1 MDATVRLWDYRSG
14 EELSRVTAREP
25 VKYMVIHKDLG
36 VAYLSMQ
43 LREGGGRVVLYNIR
57 SGKFSGTAMKTRLA
71 GPLALSP
78 AGGLAATIDRHSLF
92 VWRTGTDIYQP
103 LNLHHTKPYT
113 CLAISADD
121 SLIAAGDAS
130 GRILIWRAFEH
141 SVPSG
146 LRSENSG
153 KAHPAVQPPLT
164 TLHWHAHPVGCLTF
178 SPDGTYLL
186 SGGSEGVLVQWA
198 LETNRPG
205 FLPRLGGPLLGLH
218 PSPADP
224 ARYLVRQADNV
235 VRLVNVATMKV
246 ECSVQG
252 LRPSPLGLLPPAG
265 VAGGAAALLPPGAGG
280 AAVGGGA
287 GSGGVLV
294 VPAENA
300 ALQFYDV
307 GRDRHM
313 QLVQVA
319 PRNAVSLSDAST
331 SGRQG
336 AGPHPPHGQQHPH
349 GQHHTHHSQHHQH
362 HPHAHVPHGG
372 TQQPG
377 QAAGSAP
384 GSETPAPPFVSLLA
398 FSRDG
403 SVMATVDLRPDAG
416 PYGSTEACLKFWDA
430 GSGSDG
436 AVSTSGSGSGFVLN
450 TRVDEPHRDLVSALV
465 YHPTRNLAVTTGGSG
480 SESEY
485 KVWIQERR
493 ASAPGSGSGRR
504 GAPPSTHWRCLS
516 TGGYKGLPLGA
527 AAFSADGSVLA
538 VAAGSRVTLWDAES
552 NALAAALPAAVPT
565 NSAAAAAAPLT
576 SLAFVPNTPFLAA
589 ASPSCVAVYNLLTA
603 AVHWCLPYG
612 AVSITADAAYGLLAA
627 ALPAPPPPQAA
638 VAAAAAEGGAG
649 GEEAAAAEE
658 QEAAGAGPSSTAAAA
673 AAAAAQRR
681 RQAAR
686 AAHGAAAAAGC
697 HVLVFDPRDAT
708 PKYHCH
714 VPGAS
719 HVHLAALPSA
729 AAGGSGS
736 GGSAGGCSPLLI
748 LRDNRQYSVAAVPG
762 SGIASASAGEEA
774 AAGPIPK
781 EETLSVFE
789 ATFGKVAAGGTAG
802 GAVAMDVDGGAG
814 VGGKARWAELF
825 DAPSHVLPPPTALA
839 HAFLTLLTTT
849 PGDS

>member
-25 VKYMVIHKDLG
+25 VKYMVIHKGLG

-57 SGKFSGTAMKTRLA
+57 TGKFSGTAMKTRLA

-78 AGGLAATIDRHSLF
+78 GGGLAATIDRHSLF

-153 KAHPAVQPPLT
+153 KAHPTVQPPLT

-205 FLPRLGGPLLGLH
+205 FLPRLGGALLGLH

-252 LRPSPLGLLPPAG
+252 LRPPPAGLLPPAG
-265 VAGGAAALLPPGAGG
+265 VAGGAAALLPPGASAGG
-280 AAVGGGA
+280 VGGGA
-287 GSGGVLV
+287 GGGGVLV

-319 PRNAVSLSDAST
+319 PRNAVSMSDTST
-331 SGRQG
+331 SGRHG
-336 AGPHPPHGQQHPH
+336 AGAHPHPH
-349 GQHHTHHSQHHQH
+349 GQHPHHQH
-362 HPHAHVPHGG
+362 PNPHQQHPHAHASHGG
-372 TQQPG
+372 PQQPG
-377 QAAGSAP
+377 QAATSGSGP

-398 FSRDG
+398 FSRDA

-416 PYGSTEACLKFWDA
+416 PYGSTEACLRFWDA
-430 GSGSDG
+430 GSSGPGSE
-436 AVSTSGSGSGFVLN
+436 ASTSGSGSGFALN
-450 TRVDEPHRDLVSALV
+450 TRVDEPHRDLVTALV
-465 YHPTRNLAVTTGGSG
+465 YHPTRDLAVTTGGSG
-480 SESEY
+480 SESEF
-485 KVWIQERR
+485 KVWIQDRR
-493 ASAPGSGSGRR
+493 AAAPASGSGSRR
-504 GAPPSTHWRCLS
+504 AGAPPSTHWRCRS

-538 VAAGSRVTLWDAES
+538 VAAGSRVTLWDADS

-565 NSAAAAAAPLT
+565 TSAAAAAPPLT
-576 SLAFVPNTPFLAA
+576 SLAFVPGTPFLAA

-627 ALPAPPPPQAA
+627 ALPAPPPP
-638 VAAAAAEGGAG
+638 AAAAAPAAADAAAG
-649 GEEAAAAEE
+649 GEEAAAPED
-658 QEAAGAGPSSTAAAA
+658 QEAAGAGPASTAAA

-719 HVHLAALPSA
+719 HVHLAALPAAAA
-729 AAGGSGS
+729 AAG
-736 GGSAGGCSPLLI
+736 GGCSPLLI

-762 SGIASASAGEEA
+762 SSISTAAAGEDAA

-789 ATFGKVAAGGTAG
+789 ATFGKVAGGAGAGGVA
-802 GAVAMDVDGGAG
+802 AMDVDGGAG
-814 VGGKARWAELF
+814 VSGKARWAELF

-839 HAFLTLLTTT
+839 HAFLTLLTTA
-849 PGDS
+849 PDS